1 MSRTD
6 RRRAFFGTAT
16 ISSWILMAFF
26 PAVAGQAIIYDTT
39 RILSYEGN
47 ECTGVASCQSV
58 QTPKVTIGPGQTLGI
73 KRSCP
78 LTLPFVIGWD
88 TEQHEH
94 IQIALAPKRRPEP
107 PFGRFF
113 LRKPPQKEISLLASN
128 DADTV
133 GDVTIFLGCSATPQ
147 KSAVSIEGRGGVASK
162 AIQSGVP

>member
-1 MSRTD
+1 MHWRCVVPICSD
-6 RRRAFFGTAT
+6 AKGNYWPWSDAGHK
-16 ISSWILMAFF
+16 
-26 PAVAGQAIIYDTT
+26 AVMPFDF
-39 RILSYEGN
+39 
-47 ECTGVASCQSV
+47 
-58 QTPKVTIGPGQTLGI
+58 TLCNRLGY
-73 KRSCP
+73 
-78 LTLPFVIGWD
+78 
-88 TEQHEH
+88 EQHEH